1 MPSQSE
7 NKPYPVRMSPEL
19 REKVKEEGGGALVRG
34 LLGGF
39 FGEIQEPEVGRIEQD
54 LAKLEALSL
63 RKLDLKELDE
73 VYFDAIS
80 VLNYV
85 KAGTLKH
92 HLALLLLGR
101 VEWLRARKTKRTS
114 RW

>member
-1 MPSQSE
+1 M
-7 NKPYPVRMSPEL
+7 
-19 REKVKEEGGGALVRG
+19 RG
-34 LLGGF
+34 LLDGF
-39 FGEIQEPEVGRIEQD
+39 FGEIQEPEVGRVERD
-54 LAKLEALSL
+54 LVKLEALSL

-73 VYFDAIS
+73 VHMDAIA

-101 VEWLRARKTKRTS
+101 VEWLRARKTKKTS